1 MKTVEQMVMH
11 FQEMQAHSRISV
23 ATISM
28 LNQIE
33 QQYINMAQGGDGG
46 QLSGFDAG
54 TTCRDYNYNNYPDS
68 FFRAVCERMG
78 WLPRKETITLETYSS
93 DPM

>member
-11 FQEMQAHSRISV
+11 FQEMQAHSCTSV

-28 LNQIE
+28 LDEIE

-54 TTCRDYNYNNYPDS
+54 ITCRDYNYNNYPNS
-68 FFRAVCERMG
+68 FFQAVCERMG
-78 WLPRKETITLETYSS
+78 WLPHKETITLEPYSA